1 MSDSQSQPASNL
13 TAEQTF
19 ELLSQRQYLRPH
31 RSLVAVLADL
41 EFCPTAV
48 DHALRWLKMDP
59 SQPIGRMRATELR
72 SLAQCVRR
80 LLDQWEAKKQQ
91 PQLA

>member
-1 MSDSQSQPASNL
+1 MPDSPTPDSNRS
-13 TAEQTF
+13 AEQTF
-19 ELLSQRQYLRPH
+19 QLLSQRQYLRPH
-31 RSLVAVLADL
+31 RSLVAVMADL

-48 DHALRWLKMDP
+48 EQALRWLKMDP

-80 LLDQWEAKKQQ
+80 LLDQWESQAKQ
-91 PQLA
+91 PQLV